1 METKYVVN
9 IITSYNELRNLITG
23 SSLSTGSYYL
33 ITDFKTCYDQPD
45 YDFAGN
51 AISVGNYKVAD
62 IEPII
67 VHATSSNT
75 ISSVAYQ
82 PKYPND
88 KIQYD
93 WTYSAT
99 EVTNGVAY
107 GRITERIDE
116 FNNRTDYDHR
126 TVLFKRYDNYYYK
139 ENNITEGTI
148 ELIENT
154 GEVIGAET
162 IFSNYNIGDYIA
174 IPNANVTF
182 FEIVSISGDTNMVVS
197 GLTIPAVSAGSS
209 FYPAQKD
216 GLTYKQNNISIDYT
230 EHPTFLFEN
239 ETIISNYIG
248 DVAIFRNWN
257 EHDFLLPNNVFG
269 EDVIGNR
276 IGNNFINNTFSRDVE
291 HNVIGDYFENNTIYN
306 DSDFANNKIANN
318 FRNHL
323 IICDGFYANVI
334 GDGIN
339 NNKFFNNNNIV
350 DNQIGVRFNDNTI
363 YSDFGDNKIGNDF
376 YNNVI
381 DGSFTHNSIGNQF
394 NNNDTY
400 QDFNDNS
407 IGHDFNNNT
416 IYPDFYKNEILNN
429 FNDNI
434 IGDSGNTS
442 NFEFYEN
449 RIGNYFNTNTIRQ
462 NFQNN
467 QIGNDF
473 NSNTL
478 NGNFYKNVIG
488 NGFNNNPNIGYDFYG
503 NHIGN
508 GFNGN
513 ELIGDY
519 FKENKIGENFEDNSI
534 SYLFN
539 NNQIGN
545 TFENNTLGDTQFF
558 NWDNTNIEN
567 LTGRTYNTFYNSLYG
582 DGGNNVGNV
591 ILGKELIMRFLRNS
605 GTTITSGDLVI
616 GETYEITNY
625 QGSDDFSN
633 VADIISGVTNTNG
646 CIFIATGT
654 TPTEWSSNSE
664 LTELTSYNEYHTV
677 KFTQWTQNNN
687 GGGFSYERTKV
698 YPTVESTVYFTK
710 TNYENVV
717 DIIIPGRL
725 EIKRGNGGAIYNDV
739 LENSWNQSVSPEG
752 TEWNSIYTQPF
763 NGSEFGYNT
772 IFGDF
777 KGNYIRGDFAGN
789 KIDSDV
795 GGNQFSGN
803 TYVNNIGVATYDND
817 FLGDVYGN
825 NWVGPFYL
833 NVIGDSFESNSFGE
847 GVYENTIGT
856 NFNAN
861 SFGHETNN
869 NTIGEDFFS
878 NNIKEYFYEN
888 TIGNGF
894 QTNQIGSYFNSNII
908 NDNFGYGYAAP
919 QGNKIGNNFYSNV
932 VGEYFYN
939 NTIPDNFE
947 NNEIGNYFQW
957 NVINTNISDT
967 FFTLNYGNITGFT
980 YTATGLSAVDDI
992 YYNIEPD
999 LSDSPQGV
1007 EASFDVEVSGGAVI
1021 GVSGYTGGR
1030 LYENGDTLTISA
1042 NQIGGVVGG
1051 IYTFSSD
1058 AIGKVGTDN
1067 VYTGVTASGTGGEN
1081 ATFDITVTSSAV
1093 SDIIINA
1100 RGAAY
1105 SVGETLTIL
1114 GTDFGGP
1121 DNITITADT
1130 VYSDDVVITVTGV
1143 TPGSLF
1149 YDHYTKEVFERKLG
1163 DKRVSH
1169 YDENDVLNIDSIYLS
1184 SGYIPV
1190 YSDLLSFP
1198 ISDASFEFYCD
1209 GSYSNTGGTTSTTT
1223 NNVQDLVTLFNN
1235 NFRQFGYFF
1244 DNNDGTLGL
1253 YTNPVLKQQYC
1264 PNGIY
1269 SLNVYSD

>member
-1 METKYVVN
+1 MGKLILRQNGFETQFVN
-9 IITSYNELRNLITG
+9 GEDFTTLVPQADTHILGFDSVTGGLEGLDPNGNITSYGSSITYDVTYSELVNSITG
-23 SSLSTGSYYL
+23 GTLDSGAYYT
-33 ITDFKTCYDQPD
+33 ITDFQTCYDQPD
-45 YDFAGN
+45 FDYDN
-51 AISVGNYKVAD
+51 NPITSGNYKQGPV
-62 IEPII
+62 EPIL
-67 VHATSSNT
+67 VLATSANT
-75 ISSVAYQ
+75 ISTTAYQ

-99 EVTNGVAY
+99 EVTSGVTF

-139 ENNITEGTI
+139 ENNIAEGTI

-257 EHDFLLPNNVFG
+257 EQYFLLPNNVFG

-400 QDFNDNS
+400 QNFNDNS

-416 IYPDFYKNEILNN
+416 IYSSFYKNEILNN
-429 FNDNI
+429 FNDNL
-434 IGDSGNTS
+434 IGDFGNTS
-442 NFEFYEN
+442 YFQFYEN
-449 RIGNYFNTNTIRQ
+449 KIGNNFNNNTIRQ

-473 NSNTL
+473 ESNTL
-478 NGNFYKNVIG
+478 NGNFYENVIG
-488 NGFNNNPNIGYDFYG
+488 NNFYNNPNIGYDFYG

-508 GFNGN
+508 GFKNN
-513 ELIGDY
+513 ELIGDF

-582 DGGNNVGNV
+582 NEDDYVDAV
-591 ILGKELIMRFLRNS
+591 ILGKELIMHFSRNS
-605 GTTITSGDLVI
+605 GSTITSGDLVI

-625 QGSDDFSN
+625 QGSDNFSN
-633 VADIISGVTNTNG
+633 VADVISGVINTNG

-664 LTELTSYNEYHTV
+664 LTELTSYNEYHKV

-698 YPTVESTVYFTK
+698 YPTVESVVYFTK
-710 TNYENVV
+710 KNYENVA

-739 LENSWNQSVSPEG
+739 LENSWDENVSPEG

-763 NGSEFGYNT
+763 NGSNFGYNT

-777 KGNYIRGDFAGN
+777 KGNYIRGDFGGN

-795 GGNQFSGN
+795 GGNEFSGN
-803 TYVNNIGVATYDND
+803 TYLNNIGIATYDND

-825 NWVGPFYL
+825 NWVGLFYL
-833 NVIGDSFESNSFGE
+833 NVIGDSFERNSFGE
-847 GVYENTIGT
+847 GVYDNIIGT

-894 QTNQIGSYFNSNII
+894 QTNQIGSYFNNNTI
-908 NDNFGYGYAAP
+908 DDYFGYGYGDP
-919 QGNKIGNNFYSNV
+919 QGNKIGSNFRNNTI
-932 VGEYFYN
+932 GEYFYN

-947 NNEIGNYFQW
+947 ENIIGEYFQW
-957 NVINTNISDT
+957 NIINTKIDNTD
-967 FFTLNYGNITGFT
+967 FTPNYGNITGFS
-980 YTATGLSAVDDI
+980 YTALGTGATNTTYVGVTGTTSGMGINATFDI
-992 YYNIEPD
+992 
-999 LSDSPQGV
+999 
-1007 EASFDVEVSGGAVI
+1007 EVSGGTVI
-1021 GVSGYTGGR
+1021 GVSGNTQGK
-1030 LYENGDTLTISA
+1030 LYHTGDTI
-1042 NQIGGVVGG
+1042 
-1051 IYTFSSD
+1051 
-1058 AIGKVGTDN
+1058 
-1067 VYTGVTASGTGGEN
+1067 
-1081 ATFDITVTSSAV
+1081 
-1093 SDIIINA
+1093 
-1100 RGAAY
+1100 
-1105 SVGETLTIL
+1105 TIL
-1114 GTDFGGP
+1114 GTQIDGTDIN
-1121 DNITITADT
+1121 DN
-1130 VYSDDVVITVTGV
+1130 VVITVTAISYNPSV
-1143 TPGSLF
+1143 
-1149 YDHYTKEVFERKLG
+1149 YEHYTCQIFERQG
-1163 DKRVSH
+1163 GNKRLSY
-1169 YDENDVLNIDSIYLS
+1169 YDSLDTLIITNIN
-1184 SGYIPV
+1184 
-1190 YSDLLSFP
+1190 
-1198 ISDASFEFYCD
+1198 E
-1209 GSYSNTGGTTSTTT
+1209 
-1223 NNVQDLVTLFNN
+1223 
-1235 NFRQFGYFF
+1235 
-1244 DNNDGTLGL
+1244 
-1253 YTNPVLKQQYC
+1253 
-1264 PNGIY
+1264 
-1269 SLNVYSD
+1269 

>member
-1 METKYVVN
+1 MNKTVSITTLPAATGFGPGDSLVGVNNGEAFLFPYSVIGSGGTGSGATGETGATGATGATGSVETTDRLISTNNLEVVLDSQGTLNTPLLLPTAFTAVCDETHMIDPVPFEGDDWWEFEVEFQVSSYGTIAVVINN
-9 IITSYNELRNLITG
+9 IFPILTNPGYESGYTFRFTEADHGISNYNFDIQLNDVVQAGPAGWTSNLEVSQGPEYPSTIESLGAIKFTSNNNSLILGTDGVLYINNTIEFPLSNGNNRTGEGNNLQFEKGSAFQKIISTQDGTELVPTVERLVISGGDSYNDGVNDIGEGGDIYLWAGKGANGGDIKVDAGNSSSQEGGTIKIRGGYSQSSIGGFVQISSGYGGLGGGDISITADGGGTGIEAGGEISMNTVGGTWTFKNNGGLEFPNGSQQTTAFVGHIIEVTYSELVSLISG
-23 SSLSTGSYYL
+23 SPSTLIPGSYYL

-45 YDFAGN
+45 FNWVGN
-51 AISVGNYKVAD
+51 SITTGNYKQGPV
-62 IEPII
+62 EPIL
-67 VHATSSNT
+67 VLATSTNT
-75 ISSVAYQ
+75 ISDVAYQ
-82 PKYPND
+82 PTYPND
-88 KIQYD
+88 KIKYD
-93 WTYSAT
+93 WTFSST
-99 EVTNGVAY
+99 EVTNGSAF
-107 GRITERIDE
+107 GRISERIDE

-139 ENNITEGTI
+139 ENNIAEGTI

-400 QDFNDNS
+400 QNFNDNS

-416 IYPDFYKNEILNN
+416 IYSSFYKNEILNN
-429 FNDNI
+429 FNDNL

-605 GTTITSGDLVI
+605 GSTITSGDLVI

-625 QGSDDFSN
+625 QGSDNFSN
-633 VADIISGVTNTNG
+633 VADVISGVINTNG

-654 TPTEWSSNSE
+654 TPT
-664 LTELTSYNEYHTV
+664 
-677 KFTQWTQNNN
+677 
-687 GGGFSYERTKV
+687 
-698 YPTVESTVYFTK
+698 
-710 TNYENVV
+710 
-717 DIIIPGRL
+717 
-725 EIKRGNGGAIYNDV
+725 
-739 LENSWNQSVSPEG
+739 
-752 TEWNSIYTQPF
+752 
-763 NGSEFGYNT
+763 
-772 IFGDF
+772 
-777 KGNYIRGDFAGN
+777 
-789 KIDSDV
+789 
-795 GGNQFSGN
+795 
-803 TYVNNIGVATYDND
+803 
-817 FLGDVYGN
+817 
-825 NWVGPFYL
+825 
-833 NVIGDSFESNSFGE
+833 
-847 GVYENTIGT
+847 
-856 NFNAN
+856 
-861 SFGHETNN
+861 
-869 NTIGEDFFS
+869 
-878 NNIKEYFYEN
+878 
-888 TIGNGF
+888 
-894 QTNQIGSYFNSNII
+894 
-908 NDNFGYGYAAP
+908 
-919 QGNKIGNNFYSNV
+919 
-932 VGEYFYN
+932 
-939 NTIPDNFE
+939 
-947 NNEIGNYFQW
+947 
-957 NVINTNISDT
+957 
-967 FFTLNYGNITGFT
+967 
-980 YTATGLSAVDDI
+980 
-992 YYNIEPD
+992 
-999 LSDSPQGV
+999 
-1007 EASFDVEVSGGAVI
+1007 
-1021 GVSGYTGGR
+1021 
-1030 LYENGDTLTISA
+1030 
-1042 NQIGGVVGG
+1042 
-1051 IYTFSSD
+1051 
-1058 AIGKVGTDN
+1058 
-1067 VYTGVTASGTGGEN
+1067 
-1081 ATFDITVTSSAV
+1081 
-1093 SDIIINA
+1093 
-1100 RGAAY
+1100 
-1105 SVGETLTIL
+1105 
-1114 GTDFGGP
+1114 
-1121 DNITITADT
+1121 
-1130 VYSDDVVITVTGV
+1130 
-1143 TPGSLF
+1143 
-1149 YDHYTKEVFERKLG
+1149 
-1163 DKRVSH
+1163 
-1169 YDENDVLNIDSIYLS
+1169 
-1184 SGYIPV
+1184 
-1190 YSDLLSFP
+1190 
-1198 ISDASFEFYCD
+1198 
-1209 GSYSNTGGTTSTTT
+1209 
-1223 NNVQDLVTLFNN
+1223 
-1235 NFRQFGYFF
+1235 
-1244 DNNDGTLGL
+1244 
-1253 YTNPVLKQQYC
+1253 
-1264 PNGIY
+1264 
-1269 SLNVYSD
+1269 

>member
-1 METKYVVN
+1 MGRIIQQNNGKTTVYVTGENINNLPVSADTYYIGVDIDGNYKLLNPSGDTSDFTSGGFTGGTISGDTVIIGGLSATTFSATTYLNLPVSTFTGGTVSGDTVFVGDLSATVFSAETYLNLPCCADVPV
-9 IITSYNELRNLITG
+9 TYNEFLDKITG
-23 SSLSTGSYYL
+23 GTLTVGTYYL

-45 YDFAGN
+45 YD
-51 AISVGNYKVAD
+51 SVGNPITIGNYKEGPV
-62 IEPII
+62 EPIL
-67 VHATSSNT
+67 VLATSPGE
-75 ISSVAYQ
+75 ISTTAYQ
-82 PKYPND
+82 PLYPND
-88 KIQYD
+88 RIQYD
-93 WTYSAT
+93 WTWDMT
-99 EVTNGVAY
+99 EVTDGIAY

-139 ENNITEGTI
+139 ENNIAEGTI

-154 GEVIGAET
+154 GEVIGTDTE
-162 IFSNYNIGDYIA
+162 FSNYNIGDYIA
-174 IPNANVTF
+174 IPNSSEIF
-182 FEIVSISGDTNMVVS
+182 FEIVSISADTSMVVS

-248 DVAIFRNWN
+248 DVAIFRDWSG
-257 EHDFLLPNNVFG
+257 HYFLLPNNVFG

-323 IICDGFYANVI
+323 IICDGFYSNVI

-350 DNQIGVRFNDNTI
+350 YNQIGVRFNDNTI

-376 YNNVI
+376 YSNVI

-400 QDFNDNS
+400 QNFNDNS

-416 IYPDFYKNEILNN
+416 IYSSFYKNEILNN

-434 IGDSGNTS
+434 IGDSGNLD
-442 NFEFYEN
+442 NFEFYRN
-449 RIGNYFNTNTIRQ
+449 RIGNDFYENTIRQ
-462 NFQNN
+462 DFQNN
-467 QIGNDF
+467 QIGNQY
-473 NSNTL
+473 NNNVV
-478 NGNFYKNVIG
+478 NGDFYKNVIG
-488 NGFNNNPNIGYDFYG
+488 NGFNNNPNIGYNFYG
-503 NHIGN
+503 NNIGN
-508 GFNGN
+508 GFNEN

-519 FKENKIGENFEDNSI
+519 FKENKIGENFESNSI

-605 GTTITSGDLVI
+605 GSTITSGDLVI
-616 GETYEITNY
+616 DETYEITNY

-633 VADIISGVTNTNG
+633 VADVISGVINTNG

-664 LTELTSYNEYHTV
+664 LTELTSYDEYHKV

-698 YPTVESTVYFTK
+698 YPTSEPTVYFTK
-710 TNYENVV
+710 TNYETVV

-739 LENSWNQSVSPEG
+739 LENSWDENVSPEETG
-752 TEWNSIYTQPF
+752 WNSIYTQPF

-795 GGNQFSGN
+795 GGNEFSGN
-803 TYVNNIGVATYDND
+803 TYLNNIGILTYDND

-833 NVIGDSFESNSFGE
+833 NVIGDSFESNSFGHE
-847 GVYENTIGT
+847 TYNNTIGT

-861 SFGHETNN
+861 SFGENTYN

-878 NNIKEYFYEN
+878 NNIKENFYEN

-894 QTNQIGSYFNSNII
+894 QYNQINQAFIYNDIAEYFTNNIIDTDITTVDFTSFVGNISGLTYSATGDTATDGSYIVS
-908 NDNFGYGYAAP
+908 G
-919 QGNKIGNNFYSNV
+919 
-932 VGEYFYN
+932 
-939 NTIPDNFE
+939 T
-947 NNEIGNYFQW
+947 
-957 NVINTNISDT
+957 TNGDGVNAT
-967 FFTLNYGNITGFT
+967 FTVTVS
-980 YTATGLSAVDDI
+980 LSAVTDVVVATVGK
-992 YYNIEPD
+992 YYLN
-999 LSDSPQGV
+999 SD
-1007 EASFDVEVSGGAVI
+1007 
-1021 GVSGYTGGR
+1021 
-1030 LYENGDTLTISA
+1030 
-1042 NQIGGVVGG
+1042 
-1051 IYTFSSD
+1051 
-1058 AIGKVGTDN
+1058 
-1067 VYTGVTASGTGGEN
+1067 
-1081 ATFDITVTSSAV
+1081 TV
-1093 SDIIINA
+1093 
-1100 RGAAY
+1100 
-1105 SVGETLTIL
+1105 TIL
-1114 GTDFGGP
+1114 GSQIDGTDGV
-1121 DNITITADT
+1121 DDIIVTITSVSILPN
-1130 VYSDDVVITVTGV
+1130 VYEG
-1143 TPGSLF
+1143 
-1149 YDHYTKEVFERKLG
+1149 YTCQIFENSNG
-1163 DKRVSH
+1163 TKRLSY
-1169 YDENDVLNIDSIYLS
+1169 YDESDVLTITDVN
-1184 SGYIPV
+1184 
-1190 YSDLLSFP
+1190 
-1198 ISDASFEFYCD
+1198 
-1209 GSYSNTGGTTSTTT
+1209 
-1223 NNVQDLVTLFNN
+1223 
-1235 NFRQFGYFF
+1235 
-1244 DNNDGTLGL
+1244 
-1253 YTNPVLKQQYC
+1253 K
-1264 PNGIY
+1264 
-1269 SLNVYSD
+1269 